1 MAHQL
6 DMTTGEAAC
15 MFVGEP
21 AWHRLGVI
29 VKEAQDSEHA
39 RKLAR
44 LDWEVE
50 QWPIKAANE
59 AGTVVDAAGYV
70 ANVRSDTHAVLG
82 VVGSH
87 YRPYQNREAFDFMD
101 AIMADRAAHWETAGA
116 LFGGQRIWL
125 MARIPATIEVVTGDA
140 VFPYLLL
147 TSGHDGSHPL
157 RIILTTVRTVCNNTL
172 NLAFRGVS
180 AAEGLTLRHCEQL
193 EHRVAEA
200 RAKLGI
206 ITKRLDEFSQ
216 QASALVR
223 KQMKPDELRDYFC
236 QLVKDRSQ
244 KQQEKLLGA
253 FLGNF
258 ENERQRIAGIR
269 GTAWAAFNAVME
281 WADWQSTVR
290 GRGTVH
296 DERRLN
302 SIWFGTANAI
312 KQEAFNAAL
321 TLVA

>member
-1 MAHQL
+1 
-6 DMTTGEAAC
+6 
-15 MFVGEP
+15 
-21 AWHRLGVI
+21 
-29 VKEAQDSEHA
+29 
-39 RKLAR
+39 
-44 LDWEVE
+44 
-50 QWPIKAANE
+50 
-59 AGTVVDAAGYV
+59 
-70 ANVRSDTHAVLG
+70 
-82 VVGSH
+82 
-87 YRPYQNREAFDFMD
+87 
-101 AIMADRAAHWETAGA
+101 
-116 LFGGQRIWL
+116 
-125 MARIPATIEVVTGDA
+125 
-140 VFPYLLL
+140 
-147 TSGHDGSHPL
+147 
-157 RIILTTVRTVCNNTL
+157 
-172 NLAFRGVS
+172 
-180 AAEGLTLRHCEQL
+180 L

-216 QASALVR
+216 QTAALVR

-236 QLVKDRSQ
+236 KLVDNRSQ

-258 ENERQRIAGIR
+258 ENERQSIAGVR

-290 GRGTVH
+290 GQGAVQ
-296 DERRLN
+296 DEHRLN